1 MKREAEIVIDECHV
15 RTNTK
20 ERRGRESWGVDGDK
34 ATLSITKK
42 GDWRRRGRGE
52 EGDKFR
58 DTKFR

>member
-1 MKREAEIVIDECHV
+1 MNVMSERTPKKEEAEKV
-15 RTNTK
+15 
-20 ERRGRESWGVDGDK
+20 GGGGVDGDK

-42 GDWRRRGRGE
+42 GDWRRRGRGG